1 MFELTGKTAIITGGS
16 RGIGKEIALKYA
28 DQGANIAFVHYGDG
42 ENAEVTEQELLAK
55 GVKVKSYECNVAD
68 FKASAELVEEIIK
81 EFGEVHIL
89 VNNAGITR
97 DKLMVSMDESEFDSV
112 IAVNLKGVFNM
123 TKAIYRHFMKKKRGR
138 IINMSSIVGLTGNA
152 GQTNYSSTKAGLIG
166 LTKSVAK
173 ELGSRNVTVNAIAP
187 GFIKTEMTDAMT
199 DKAKEAVLSAIP
211 MKRMGQ
217 VEDIANLAV
226 FLASDEASYITGE
239 VIRVDG
245 GVAM

>member
-1 MFELTGKTAIITGGS
+1 
-16 RGIGKEIALKYA
+16 
-28 DQGANIAFVHYGDG
+28 
-42 ENAEVTEQELLAK
+42 
-55 GVKVKSYECNVAD
+55 
-68 FKASAELVEEIIK
+68 
-81 EFGEVHIL
+81 
-89 VNNAGITR
+89 
-97 DKLMVSMDESEFDSV
+97 
-112 IAVNLKGVFNM
+112 
-123 TKAIYRHFMKKKRGR
+123 
-138 IINMSSIVGLTGNA
+138 MSSIVGLTGNA

>member
-1 MFELTGKTAIITGGS
+1 MFELTEKTAIITGGS

>member
-1 MFELTGKTAIITGGS
+1 MFDLTGKTAIITGGS

-28 DQGANIAFVHYGDG
+28 DQGANIAFIHYGDG
-42 ENAEVTEQELLAK
+42 ENAQATEKELLEK